1 MKIACFSTKSYDK
14 EYLSKAI
21 VAPHSIVFFEE
32 SLNPNTVG
40 LLTGFDGICVFV
52 NDKLDNNLLQQ
63 IASAGIKAIF
73 LRFTGFNNV
82 VISTATSLGIK
93 VYRVPAYSPYAVA
106 EHAVALVLTLN
117 RKTHKAYNRVKEYNF
132 SIERLHGFDLHG
144 KTVGVIGTGTIGLVF
159 AKIMLGFGCKVIA
172 FDPTE
177 SDDAKQLGIQ
187 YVALEDVLKQADI
200 LSLHCPLNQHTRHMI
215 STKEF
220 SIMKHGAMLI
230 NTSRGHLSI
239 PKSNRRLL
247 KQVHWVTWGLM
258 YMRKKRKLFFHDFSE
273 SIISDD
279 ILMRLM
285 TFPNVLIT
293 SHRLL
298 YTRSTY
304 TNCRNNIKICSI
316 LRTVLHQLINYYNH
330 DDNSSNIE
338 LKSKLHNT
346 TCKVSRFKEQ
356 IKKLN
361 HTNTTTITS

>member
-21 VAPHSIVFFEE
+21 HAPHSIVFFEE

-73 LRFTGFNNV
+73 LRCAGFNNV
-82 VISTATSLGIK
+82 AISTATTLGIK

-230 NTSRGHLSI
+230 NTSRGALI
-239 PKSNRRLL
+239 DTKEAIEAL
-247 KQVHWVTWGLM
+247 KTGALGYLGIDV
-258 YMRKKRKLFFHDFSE
+258 YEEEEKLFFHDFSE

-293 SHRLL
+293 SHQAFFTHEALTQIAETTYQNMLDFTHGTSSTNQLL
-298 YTRSTY
+298 
-304 TNCRNNIKICSI
+304 
-316 LRTVLHQLINYYNH
+316 
-330 DDNSSNIE
+330 
-338 LKSKLHNT
+338 
-346 TCKVSRFKEQ
+346 
-356 IKKLN
+356 
-361 HTNTTTITS
+361 

>member
-21 VAPHSIVFFEE
+21 HAPHSIVFFEE

-73 LRFTGFNNV
+73 LRCAGFNNV
-82 VISTATSLGIK
+82 AISTATSLGIK

-132 SIERLHGFDLHG
+132 SIERLHGFDVHG

-220 SIMKHGAMLI
+220 SIMKHGVMLI
-230 NTSRGHLSI
+230 NTSRGALI
-239 PKSNRRLL
+239 DTKEAIEAL
-247 KQVHWVTWGLM
+247 KTGALGYLGIDV
-258 YMRKKRKLFFHDFSE
+258 YEEEEKLFFHDFSE

-293 SHRLL
+293 SHQAFFTHEALTQIAETTYQNMLDFTHGTSSTNQLL
-298 YTRSTY
+298 
-304 TNCRNNIKICSI
+304 
-316 LRTVLHQLINYYNH
+316 
-330 DDNSSNIE
+330 
-338 LKSKLHNT
+338 
-346 TCKVSRFKEQ
+346 
-356 IKKLN
+356 
-361 HTNTTTITS
+361 

>member
-21 VAPHSIVFFEE
+21 HAPHSIVFFEE

-73 LRFTGFNNV
+73 LRCAGFNNV

-106 EHAVALVLTLN
+106 EHAAALVLTLN

-132 SIERLHGFDLHG
+132 SIERLHGFDVHG

-230 NTSRGHLSI
+230 NTSRGALI
-239 PKSNRRLL
+239 DTKEAIEAL
-247 KQVHWVTWGLM
+247 KTGALGYLGIDV
-258 YMRKKRKLFFHDFSE
+258 YEEEEKLFFHDFSE

-293 SHRLL
+293 SHQAFFTHEALTQIAETTYQNMLDFTHGTSSTNQLL
-298 YTRSTY
+298 
-304 TNCRNNIKICSI
+304 
-316 LRTVLHQLINYYNH
+316 
-330 DDNSSNIE
+330 
-338 LKSKLHNT
+338 
-346 TCKVSRFKEQ
+346 
-356 IKKLN
+356 
-361 HTNTTTITS
+361 

>member
-21 VAPHSIVFFEE
+21 HAPHSIVFFEE

-73 LRFTGFNNV
+73 LRCAGFNNV
-82 VISTATSLGIK
+82 AISTATSLGIK

-132 SIERLHGFDLHG
+132 SIERLHGFDVHG

-200 LSLHCPLNQHTRHMI
+200 LSLHCPLNEHTRHMI

-230 NTSRGHLSI
+230 NTSRGALI
-239 PKSNRRLL
+239 DTKEAIEAL
-247 KQVHWVTWGLM
+247 KTGALGYLGIDV
-258 YMRKKRKLFFHDFSE
+258 YEEEEKLFFHNFSE

-293 SHRLL
+293 SHQAFFTHEALTQIAETTYQNMLDFTHGTSSTNQLL
-298 YTRSTY
+298 
-304 TNCRNNIKICSI
+304 
-316 LRTVLHQLINYYNH
+316 
-330 DDNSSNIE
+330 
-338 LKSKLHNT
+338 
-346 TCKVSRFKEQ
+346 
-356 IKKLN
+356 
-361 HTNTTTITS
+361 

>member
-73 LRFTGFNNV
+73 LRCAGFNNV
-82 VISTATSLGIK
+82 VISTATTLGIK

-159 AKIMLGFGCKVIA
+159 ANIMLGFGCNLLA

-177 SDDAKQLGIQ
+177 SDEAKQLGIR
-187 YVALEDVLKQADI
+187 YADLNEVLKQADI
-200 LSLHCPLNQHTRHMI
+200 ISLHCPLNEHTRHMI

-230 NTSRGHLSI
+230 NTSRGALI
-239 PKSNRRLL
+239 DTKEAIEAL
-247 KQVHWVTWGLM
+247 KTGALGYLGIDV
-258 YMRKKRKLFFHDFSE
+258 YEEEEKLFFHDFSE
-273 SIISDD
+273 NIISDD

-293 SHRLL
+293 SHQAFFTHEALTQIAETTMQNIIDFTDGTTSKNQLL
-298 YTRSTY
+298 
-304 TNCRNNIKICSI
+304 
-316 LRTVLHQLINYYNH
+316 
-330 DDNSSNIE
+330 
-338 LKSKLHNT
+338 
-346 TCKVSRFKEQ
+346 
-356 IKKLN
+356 
-361 HTNTTTITS
+361 

>member
-73 LRFTGFNNV
+73 LRCAGFNNV
-82 VISTATSLGIK
+82 AISTATTLGIK

-132 SIERLHGFDLHG
+132 SIERLHGFDVHG

-230 NTSRGHLSI
+230 NTSRGALI
-239 PKSNRRLL
+239 DTKEAIEAL
-247 KQVHWVTWGLM
+247 KTGALGYLGIDV
-258 YMRKKRKLFFHDFSE
+258 YEEEEKLFFHNFSE

-293 SHRLL
+293 SHQAFFTHEALTQIAETTYQNMLDFTHGTSSTNQLL
-298 YTRSTY
+298 
-304 TNCRNNIKICSI
+304 
-316 LRTVLHQLINYYNH
+316 
-330 DDNSSNIE
+330 
-338 LKSKLHNT
+338 
-346 TCKVSRFKEQ
+346 
-356 IKKLN
+356 
-361 HTNTTTITS
+361 

>member
-73 LRFTGFNNV
+73 LRCAGFNNV

-132 SIERLHGFDLHG
+132 SIERLHGFDVHG

-187 YVALEDVLKQADI
+187 YVALEDVLKRADI

-230 NTSRGHLSI
+230 NTSRGALI
-239 PKSNRRLL
+239 DTKEAIEAL
-247 KQVHWVTWGLM
+247 KTGALGYLGIDV
-258 YMRKKRKLFFHDFSE
+258 YEEEEKLFFHNFSE

-293 SHRLL
+293 SHQAFFTHEALTQIAETTYQNMLDFTHGTSSTNQLL
-298 YTRSTY
+298 
-304 TNCRNNIKICSI
+304 
-316 LRTVLHQLINYYNH
+316 
-330 DDNSSNIE
+330 
-338 LKSKLHNT
+338 
-346 TCKVSRFKEQ
+346 
-356 IKKLN
+356 
-361 HTNTTTITS
+361 

>member
-73 LRFTGFNNV
+73 LRCAGFNNV
-82 VISTATSLGIK
+82 AISTATSLGIK

-132 SIERLHGFDLHG
+132 SIERLHGFDVHG

-230 NTSRGHLSI
+230 NTSRGALI
-239 PKSNRRLL
+239 DTKEAIEAL
-247 KQVHWVTWGLM
+247 KTGALGYLGIDV
-258 YMRKKRKLFFHDFSE
+258 YEEEEKLFFHDFSE

-293 SHRLL
+293 SHQAFFTHEALTQIAETTYQNMLDFTHGTSSTNQLL
-298 YTRSTY
+298 
-304 TNCRNNIKICSI
+304 
-316 LRTVLHQLINYYNH
+316 
-330 DDNSSNIE
+330 
-338 LKSKLHNT
+338 
-346 TCKVSRFKEQ
+346 
-356 IKKLN
+356 
-361 HTNTTTITS
+361 

>member
-21 VAPHSIVFFEE
+21 HAPHSIVFFEE

-73 LRFTGFNNV
+73 LRCAGFNNV
-82 VISTATSLGIK
+82 VISTATTLGIK

-132 SIERLHGFDLHG
+132 SIERLHGFDVHG

-230 NTSRGHLSI
+230 NTSRGALI
-239 PKSNRRLL
+239 DTKEAIEAL
-247 KQVHWVTWGLM
+247 KTGALGYLGIDV
-258 YMRKKRKLFFHDFSE
+258 YEEEEKLFFHDFSE

-293 SHRLL
+293 SHQAFFTHEALTQIAETTYQNMLDFTHGTSSTNQLL
-298 YTRSTY
+298 
-304 TNCRNNIKICSI
+304 
-316 LRTVLHQLINYYNH
+316 
-330 DDNSSNIE
+330 
-338 LKSKLHNT
+338 
-346 TCKVSRFKEQ
+346 
-356 IKKLN
+356 
-361 HTNTTTITS
+361 

>member
-73 LRFTGFNNV
+73 LRCAGFNNV

-132 SIERLHGFDLHG
+132 SIERLHGFDVHG
-144 KTVGVIGTGTIGLVF
+144 KTVGVIGAGTIGLVF

-230 NTSRGHLSI
+230 NTSRGALI
-239 PKSNRRLL
+239 DTKEAIEAL
-247 KQVHWVTWGLM
+247 KTGALGYLGIDV
-258 YMRKKRKLFFHDFSE
+258 YEEEEKLFFHDFSE

-293 SHRLL
+293 SHQAFFTHEALTQIAETTYQNMLDFTHGTSSTNQLL
-298 YTRSTY
+298 
-304 TNCRNNIKICSI
+304 
-316 LRTVLHQLINYYNH
+316 
-330 DDNSSNIE
+330 
-338 LKSKLHNT
+338 
-346 TCKVSRFKEQ
+346 
-356 IKKLN
+356 
-361 HTNTTTITS
+361 

>member
-40 LLTGFDGICVFV
+40 VLTGFDGICVFV

-73 LRFTGFNNV
+73 LRCAGFNNV
-82 VISTATSLGIK
+82 AISTATTLGIK

-132 SIERLHGFDLHG
+132 SIERLHGFDVHG

-230 NTSRGHLSI
+230 NTSRGALI
-239 PKSNRRLL
+239 DTKEAIEAL
-247 KQVHWVTWGLM
+247 KTGALGYLGIDV
-258 YMRKKRKLFFHDFSE
+258 YEEEEKLFFHDFSE

-293 SHRLL
+293 SHQAFFTHEALTQIAETTYQNMLDFTHGTSSTNQLL
-298 YTRSTY
+298 
-304 TNCRNNIKICSI
+304 
-316 LRTVLHQLINYYNH
+316 
-330 DDNSSNIE
+330 
-338 LKSKLHNT
+338 
-346 TCKVSRFKEQ
+346 
-356 IKKLN
+356 
-361 HTNTTTITS
+361 

>member
-14 EYLSKAI
+14 GYLSKAI

-73 LRFTGFNNV
+73 LRCAGFNNV
-82 VISTATSLGIK
+82 AISTATTLGIK

-132 SIERLHGFDLHG
+132 SIERLHGFDVHG
-144 KTVGVIGTGTIGLVF
+144 KTVGVIGTGIIGLVF

-230 NTSRGHLSI
+230 NTSRGALI
-239 PKSNRRLL
+239 DTKEAIEAL
-247 KQVHWVTWGLM
+247 KTGALGYLGIDV
-258 YMRKKRKLFFHDFSE
+258 YEEEEKLFFHDFSE

-293 SHRLL
+293 SHQAFFTHEALTQIAETTYQNMLDFVHGTSSTNQLL
-298 YTRSTY
+298 
-304 TNCRNNIKICSI
+304 
-316 LRTVLHQLINYYNH
+316 
-330 DDNSSNIE
+330 
-338 LKSKLHNT
+338 
-346 TCKVSRFKEQ
+346 
-356 IKKLN
+356 
-361 HTNTTTITS
+361 

>member
-73 LRFTGFNNV
+73 LRCAGFNNV
-82 VISTATSLGIK
+82 AISTATTLGIK

-132 SIERLHGFDLHG
+132 SIERLHGFDVHG

-220 SIMKHGAMLI
+220 SIMKHGVMLI
-230 NTSRGHLSI
+230 NTSRGALI
-239 PKSNRRLL
+239 DTKEAIEAL
-247 KQVHWVTWGLM
+247 KTGALGYLGIDV
-258 YMRKKRKLFFHDFSE
+258 YEEEEKLFFHDFSE

-293 SHRLL
+293 SHQAFFTHEALTQIAETTYQNMLDFTHGTSSTNQLL
-298 YTRSTY
+298 
-304 TNCRNNIKICSI
+304 
-316 LRTVLHQLINYYNH
+316 
-330 DDNSSNIE
+330 
-338 LKSKLHNT
+338 
-346 TCKVSRFKEQ
+346 
-356 IKKLN
+356 
-361 HTNTTTITS
+361 

>member
-73 LRFTGFNNV
+73 LRCAGFNNV

-132 SIERLHGFDLHG
+132 SIERLHGFDVHG

-230 NTSRGHLSI
+230 NTSRGALI
-239 PKSNRRLL
+239 DTKEAIEAL
-247 KQVHWVTWGLM
+247 KTGALGYLGFDV
-258 YMRKKRKLFFHDFSE
+258 YEEEEKLFFHDFSE

-293 SHRLL
+293 SHQAFFTHEALTQIAETTYQNMLDFTHGTSSTNQLL
-298 YTRSTY
+298 
-304 TNCRNNIKICSI
+304 
-316 LRTVLHQLINYYNH
+316 
-330 DDNSSNIE
+330 
-338 LKSKLHNT
+338 
-346 TCKVSRFKEQ
+346 
-356 IKKLN
+356 
-361 HTNTTTITS
+361 

>member
-40 LLTGFDGICVFV
+40 VLTGFDGVCVFV

-73 LRFTGFNNV
+73 LRCAGFNNV
-82 VISTATSLGIK
+82 AINTATTLGIK

-132 SIERLHGFDLHG
+132 SIERLHGFDVHG

-177 SDDAKQLGIQ
+177 SDDAKQIGIQ

-230 NTSRGHLSI
+230 NTSRGALI
-239 PKSNRRLL
+239 DTKEAIEAL
-247 KQVHWVTWGLM
+247 KTGALGYLGIDV
-258 YMRKKRKLFFHDFSE
+258 YEEEEKLFFHNFSE

-293 SHRLL
+293 SHQAFFTHEALTQIAETTYQNMLDFTHGTSSTNQLL
-298 YTRSTY
+298 
-304 TNCRNNIKICSI
+304 
-316 LRTVLHQLINYYNH
+316 
-330 DDNSSNIE
+330 
-338 LKSKLHNT
+338 
-346 TCKVSRFKEQ
+346 
-356 IKKLN
+356 
-361 HTNTTTITS
+361 

>member
-73 LRFTGFNNV
+73 LRCAGFNNV

-230 NTSRGHLSI
+230 NTSRGALI
-239 PKSNRRLL
+239 DTKEAIEAL
-247 KQVHWVTWGLM
+247 KTGALCYLGIDV
-258 YMRKKRKLFFHDFSE
+258 YEEEEKLFFHDFSE

-293 SHRLL
+293 SHQAFFTHEALTQIAETTYQNMLDFTHGTSSTNQLL
-298 YTRSTY
+298 
-304 TNCRNNIKICSI
+304 
-316 LRTVLHQLINYYNH
+316 
-330 DDNSSNIE
+330 
-338 LKSKLHNT
+338 
-346 TCKVSRFKEQ
+346 
-356 IKKLN
+356 
-361 HTNTTTITS
+361 

>member
-73 LRFTGFNNV
+73 LRCAGFNNV
-82 VISTATSLGIK
+82 AISTATTLGIK

-132 SIERLHGFDLHG
+132 SIERLHGFDVHG

-230 NTSRGHLSI
+230 NTSRGALI
-239 PKSNRRLL
+239 DTKEAIEAL
-247 KQVHWVTWGLM
+247 KTGALGYLGIDV
-258 YMRKKRKLFFHDFSE
+258 YEEEEKLFFHDFSE

-293 SHRLL
+293 SHQAFFTHEALTQIAETTYQNMLDFTHGTSSTNQLL
-298 YTRSTY
+298 
-304 TNCRNNIKICSI
+304 
-316 LRTVLHQLINYYNH
+316 
-330 DDNSSNIE
+330 
-338 LKSKLHNT
+338 
-346 TCKVSRFKEQ
+346 
-356 IKKLN
+356 
-361 HTNTTTITS
+361 

>member
-21 VAPHSIVFFEE
+21 HAPHSIVFFEE

-73 LRFTGFNNV
+73 LRCAGFNNV
-82 VISTATSLGIK
+82 AISTATSLGIK

-132 SIERLHGFDLHG
+132 SIERLHGFDVHG

-159 AKIMLGFGCKVIA
+159 AKIMLGFGCKAIA

-230 NTSRGHLSI
+230 NTSRGALI
-239 PKSNRRLL
+239 DTKEAIEAL
-247 KQVHWVTWGLM
+247 KTGALGYLGIDV
-258 YMRKKRKLFFHDFSE
+258 YEEEEKLFFHDFSE

-293 SHRLL
+293 SHQAFFTHEALTQIAETTYQNMLDFTHGTSSTNQLL
-298 YTRSTY
+298 
-304 TNCRNNIKICSI
+304 
-316 LRTVLHQLINYYNH
+316 
-330 DDNSSNIE
+330 
-338 LKSKLHNT
+338 
-346 TCKVSRFKEQ
+346 
-356 IKKLN
+356 
-361 HTNTTTITS
+361 

>member
-73 LRFTGFNNV
+73 LRCAGFNNV
-82 VISTATSLGIK
+82 VISTATTLGIK

-132 SIERLHGFDLHG
+132 SIERLHGFDVHG

-230 NTSRGHLSI
+230 NTSRGALI
-239 PKSNRRLL
+239 DTKEAIEAL
-247 KQVHWVTWGLM
+247 KTGALGYLGIDV
-258 YMRKKRKLFFHDFSE
+258 YEEEEKLFFHDFSE

-293 SHRLL
+293 SHQAFFTHEALTQIAETTYQNMLDFTHGTSSTNQLL
-298 YTRSTY
+298 
-304 TNCRNNIKICSI
+304 
-316 LRTVLHQLINYYNH
+316 
-330 DDNSSNIE
+330 
-338 LKSKLHNT
+338 
-346 TCKVSRFKEQ
+346 
-356 IKKLN
+356 
-361 HTNTTTITS
+361 

>member
-40 LLTGFDGICVFV
+40 VLTGFDGVCVFV

-73 LRFTGFNNV
+73 LRCAGFNNV
-82 VISTATSLGIK
+82 AISTATTLGIK

-144 KTVGVIGTGTIGLVF
+144 KTVGVIGTGIIGLVF

-230 NTSRGHLSI
+230 NTSRGALI
-239 PKSNRRLL
+239 DTKEAIEAL
-247 KQVHWVTWGLM
+247 KTGALGYLGIDV
-258 YMRKKRKLFFHDFSE
+258 YEEEEKLFFHNFSE

-293 SHRLL
+293 SHQAFFTHEALTQIAETTYQNMLDFTHGTSSTNQLL
-298 YTRSTY
+298 
-304 TNCRNNIKICSI
+304 
-316 LRTVLHQLINYYNH
+316 
-330 DDNSSNIE
+330 
-338 LKSKLHNT
+338 
-346 TCKVSRFKEQ
+346 
-356 IKKLN
+356 
-361 HTNTTTITS
+361 

>member
-40 LLTGFDGICVFV
+40 VLTGFDGICVFV

-73 LRFTGFNNV
+73 LRCAGFNNV
-82 VISTATSLGIK
+82 AISTATTLGIK

-132 SIERLHGFDLHG
+132 SIERLHGFDVHG

-230 NTSRGHLSI
+230 NTSRGALI
-239 PKSNRRLL
+239 DTKEAIEAL
-247 KQVHWVTWGLM
+247 KTGALGYLGIDV
-258 YMRKKRKLFFHDFSE
+258 YEEEEKLFFHNFSE

-293 SHRLL
+293 SHQAFFTHEALTQIAETTYQNMLDFTHGTSSTNQLL
-298 YTRSTY
+298 
-304 TNCRNNIKICSI
+304 
-316 LRTVLHQLINYYNH
+316 
-330 DDNSSNIE
+330 
-338 LKSKLHNT
+338 
-346 TCKVSRFKEQ
+346 
-356 IKKLN
+356 
-361 HTNTTTITS
+361 

>member
-40 LLTGFDGICVFV
+40 VLTGFDGVCVFV

-73 LRFTGFNNV
+73 LRCAGFNNV

-220 SIMKHGAMLI
+220 SIMKHGVMLI
-230 NTSRGHLSI
+230 NTSRGALI
-239 PKSNRRLL
+239 DTKEAIEAL
-247 KQVHWVTWGLM
+247 KTGALGYLGIDV
-258 YMRKKRKLFFHDFSE
+258 YEEEEKLFFHDFSE

-293 SHRLL
+293 SHQAFFTHEALTQIAETTYQNMLDFTHGTSSTNQLL
-298 YTRSTY
+298 
-304 TNCRNNIKICSI
+304 
-316 LRTVLHQLINYYNH
+316 
-330 DDNSSNIE
+330 
-338 LKSKLHNT
+338 
-346 TCKVSRFKEQ
+346 
-356 IKKLN
+356 
-361 HTNTTTITS
+361 

>member
-40 LLTGFDGICVFV
+40 LLTGFDGVCVFV

-73 LRFTGFNNV
+73 LRCAGFNNV

-132 SIERLHGFDLHG
+132 SIERLHGFDVHG

-230 NTSRGHLSI
+230 NTSRGALI
-239 PKSNRRLL
+239 DTKEAIEAL
-247 KQVHWVTWGLM
+247 KTGALGYLGIDV
-258 YMRKKRKLFFHDFSE
+258 YEEEEKLFFHDFSE

-293 SHRLL
+293 SHQAFFTHEALTQIAETTYQNMLDFTHGTSSTNQLL
-298 YTRSTY
+298 
-304 TNCRNNIKICSI
+304 
-316 LRTVLHQLINYYNH
+316 
-330 DDNSSNIE
+330 
-338 LKSKLHNT
+338 
-346 TCKVSRFKEQ
+346 
-356 IKKLN
+356 
-361 HTNTTTITS
+361 

>member
-40 LLTGFDGICVFV
+40 VLTGFDGVCVFV

-73 LRFTGFNNV
+73 LRCAGFNNV
-82 VISTATSLGIK
+82 AISTATTLGIK

-132 SIERLHGFDLHG
+132 SIERLHGFDVHG

-230 NTSRGHLSI
+230 NTSRGALI
-239 PKSNRRLL
+239 DTKEAIEAL
-247 KQVHWVTWGLM
+247 KTGALGYLGIDV
-258 YMRKKRKLFFHDFSE
+258 YEEEEKLFFHDFSE

-293 SHRLL
+293 SHQAFFTHEALTQIAETTYQNMLDFTHGTSSTNQLL
-298 YTRSTY
+298 
-304 TNCRNNIKICSI
+304 
-316 LRTVLHQLINYYNH
+316 
-330 DDNSSNIE
+330 
-338 LKSKLHNT
+338 
-346 TCKVSRFKEQ
+346 
-356 IKKLN
+356 
-361 HTNTTTITS
+361 

>member
-1 MKIACFSTKSYDK
+1 MSSFEEYCFSTKSYDK

-73 LRFTGFNNV
+73 LRCAGFNNV

-132 SIERLHGFDLHG
+132 SIERLHGFDVHG

-230 NTSRGHLSI
+230 NTSRGALI
-239 PKSNRRLL
+239 DTKEAIEAL
-247 KQVHWVTWGLM
+247 KTGALGYLGIDV
-258 YMRKKRKLFFHDFSE
+258 YEEEEKLFFHDFSE

-293 SHRLL
+293 SHQAFFTHEALTQIAETTYQNMLDFTHGTSSTNQLL
-298 YTRSTY
+298 
-304 TNCRNNIKICSI
+304 
-316 LRTVLHQLINYYNH
+316 
-330 DDNSSNIE
+330 
-338 LKSKLHNT
+338 
-346 TCKVSRFKEQ
+346 
-356 IKKLN
+356 
-361 HTNTTTITS
+361 

>member
-21 VAPHSIVFFEE
+21 HAPHSIVFFEE

-73 LRFTGFNNV
+73 LRCAGFNNV
-82 VISTATSLGIK
+82 AISTATTLGIK

-172 FDPTE
+172 FDPLE
-177 SDDAKQLGIQ
+177 SDDAKHLGIK
-187 YVALEDVLKQADI
+187 YVALKDVLKQADI
-200 LSLHCPLNQHTRHMI
+200 LSLHCPLNEHTRHMI

-230 NTSRGHLSI
+230 NTSRGALI
-239 PKSNRRLL
+239 DTKEAIEAL
-247 KQVHWVTWGLM
+247 KTGALGYLGIDV
-258 YMRKKRKLFFHDFSE
+258 YEEEEKLFFHDFSE

-293 SHRLL
+293 SHQAFFTHEALTQIAETTNQNMLDFVHGTSSTNQLL
-298 YTRSTY
+298 
-304 TNCRNNIKICSI
+304 
-316 LRTVLHQLINYYNH
+316 
-330 DDNSSNIE
+330 
-338 LKSKLHNT
+338 
-346 TCKVSRFKEQ
+346 
-356 IKKLN
+356 
-361 HTNTTTITS
+361 

>member
-40 LLTGFDGICVFV
+40 LLTGFDGVCVFV

-73 LRFTGFNNV
+73 LRCAGFNNV
-82 VISTATSLGIK
+82 AISTATSLGIK

-132 SIERLHGFDLHG
+132 SIERLHGFDVHG

-230 NTSRGHLSI
+230 NTSRGALI
-239 PKSNRRLL
+239 DTKEAIEAL
-247 KQVHWVTWGLM
+247 KTGALGYLGIDV
-258 YMRKKRKLFFHDFSE
+258 YEEEEKLFFHNFSE

-293 SHRLL
+293 SHQAFFTHEALTQIAETTYQNMLDFTHGTSSTNQLL
-298 YTRSTY
+298 
-304 TNCRNNIKICSI
+304 
-316 LRTVLHQLINYYNH
+316 
-330 DDNSSNIE
+330 
-338 LKSKLHNT
+338 
-346 TCKVSRFKEQ
+346 
-356 IKKLN
+356 
-361 HTNTTTITS
+361 

>member
-73 LRFTGFNNV
+73 LRCAGFNNV
-82 VISTATSLGIK
+82 AISTATTLGIK

-230 NTSRGHLSI
+230 NTSRGALI
-239 PKSNRRLL
+239 DTKEAIEAL
-247 KQVHWVTWGLM
+247 KTGALGYLGIDV
-258 YMRKKRKLFFHDFSE
+258 YEEEEKLFFHDFSE

-293 SHRLL
+293 SHQAFFTHEALTQIAETTYQNTLDFTHGTSSTNQLL
-298 YTRSTY
+298 
-304 TNCRNNIKICSI
+304 
-316 LRTVLHQLINYYNH
+316 
-330 DDNSSNIE
+330 
-338 LKSKLHNT
+338 
-346 TCKVSRFKEQ
+346 
-356 IKKLN
+356 
-361 HTNTTTITS
+361 

>member
-40 LLTGFDGICVFV
+40 LLTGFDGVCVFV

-73 LRFTGFNNV
+73 LRCAGFNNV
-82 VISTATSLGIK
+82 AISTATTLGIK

-132 SIERLHGFDLHG
+132 SIERLHGFDVHG
-144 KTVGVIGTGTIGLVF
+144 KTVGVIGTGIIGLVF

-230 NTSRGHLSI
+230 NTSRGALI
-239 PKSNRRLL
+239 DTKEAIEAL
-247 KQVHWVTWGLM
+247 KTGALGYLGIDV
-258 YMRKKRKLFFHDFSE
+258 YEEEEKLFFHDFSE

-293 SHRLL
+293 SHQAFFTHEALTQIAETTYQNMLDFVHGTSSTNQLL
-298 YTRSTY
+298 
-304 TNCRNNIKICSI
+304 
-316 LRTVLHQLINYYNH
+316 
-330 DDNSSNIE
+330 
-338 LKSKLHNT
+338 
-346 TCKVSRFKEQ
+346 
-356 IKKLN
+356 
-361 HTNTTTITS
+361 

>member
-21 VAPHSIVFFEE
+21 HAPHSIVFFEE

-73 LRFTGFNNV
+73 LRCAGFNNV
-82 VISTATSLGIK
+82 AISTATSLGIK

-132 SIERLHGFDLHG
+132 SIERLHGFDVHG

-230 NTSRGHLSI
+230 NTSRGALI
-239 PKSNRRLL
+239 DTKEAIEAL
-247 KQVHWVTWGLM
+247 KTGALGYLGIDV
-258 YMRKKRKLFFHDFSE
+258 YEEEEKLFFHDFSE

-293 SHRLL
+293 SHQAFFTHEALTQIAETTYQNMLDFTHGTSSTNQLL
-298 YTRSTY
+298 
-304 TNCRNNIKICSI
+304 
-316 LRTVLHQLINYYNH
+316 
-330 DDNSSNIE
+330 
-338 LKSKLHNT
+338 
-346 TCKVSRFKEQ
+346 
-356 IKKLN
+356 
-361 HTNTTTITS
+361 

>member
-40 LLTGFDGICVFV
+40 ILTGFDGVCVFV

-73 LRFTGFNNV
+73 LRCAGFNNV
-82 VISTATSLGIK
+82 AISTATSLGIK

-132 SIERLHGFDLHG
+132 SIERLHGFDVHG

-230 NTSRGHLSI
+230 NTSRGALI
-239 PKSNRRLL
+239 DTKEAIEAL
-247 KQVHWVTWGLM
+247 KTGALGYLGIDV
-258 YMRKKRKLFFHDFSE
+258 YEEEEKLFFHDFSE

-293 SHRLL
+293 SHQAFFTHEALTQIAETTYQNMLDFVHGTSSTNQLL
-298 YTRSTY
+298 
-304 TNCRNNIKICSI
+304 
-316 LRTVLHQLINYYNH
+316 
-330 DDNSSNIE
+330 
-338 LKSKLHNT
+338 
-346 TCKVSRFKEQ
+346 
-356 IKKLN
+356 
-361 HTNTTTITS
+361 

>member
-40 LLTGFDGICVFV
+40 ILTGFDGVCVFV

-73 LRFTGFNNV
+73 LRCAGFNNV
-82 VISTATSLGIK
+82 AISTATSLGIK

-132 SIERLHGFDLHG
+132 SIERLHGFDVHG

-230 NTSRGHLSI
+230 NTSRGALI
-239 PKSNRRLL
+239 DTKEAIEAL
-247 KQVHWVTWGLM
+247 KTGALGYLGIDV
-258 YMRKKRKLFFHDFSE
+258 YEEEEKLFFHNFSE

-293 SHRLL
+293 SHQAFFTHEALTQIAETTYQNMLDFTHGTSSTNQLL
-298 YTRSTY
+298 
-304 TNCRNNIKICSI
+304 
-316 LRTVLHQLINYYNH
+316 
-330 DDNSSNIE
+330 
-338 LKSKLHNT
+338 
-346 TCKVSRFKEQ
+346 
-356 IKKLN
+356 
-361 HTNTTTITS
+361 

>member
-73 LRFTGFNNV
+73 LRCAGFNNV

-132 SIERLHGFDLHG
+132 SIERLHGFDVHG

-187 YVALEDVLKQADI
+187 YVALEDVLKRADI

-230 NTSRGHLSI
+230 NTSRGALI
-239 PKSNRRLL
+239 DTKEAIEAL
-247 KQVHWVTWGLM
+247 KTGALGYLGIDV
-258 YMRKKRKLFFHDFSE
+258 YEEEEKLFFHDFSE

-293 SHRLL
+293 SHQAFFTHEALTQIAETTYQNMLDFTHGTSSTNQLL
-298 YTRSTY
+298 
-304 TNCRNNIKICSI
+304 
-316 LRTVLHQLINYYNH
+316 
-330 DDNSSNIE
+330 
-338 LKSKLHNT
+338 
-346 TCKVSRFKEQ
+346 
-356 IKKLN
+356 
-361 HTNTTTITS
+361 

>member
-73 LRFTGFNNV
+73 LRCAGFNNV

-132 SIERLHGFDLHG
+132 SIERLHGFDVHG

-230 NTSRGHLSI
+230 NTSRGALI
-239 PKSNRRLL
+239 DTKEAIEAL
-247 KQVHWVTWGLM
+247 KTGALGYLGIDV
-258 YMRKKRKLFFHDFSE
+258 YEEEEKLFFHDFSE

-285 TFPNVLIT
+285 TFPNVLLT
-293 SHRLL
+293 SHQAFFTHEALTQIAETTYQNMLDFTHGTSSTNQLL
-298 YTRSTY
+298 
-304 TNCRNNIKICSI
+304 
-316 LRTVLHQLINYYNH
+316 
-330 DDNSSNIE
+330 
-338 LKSKLHNT
+338 
-346 TCKVSRFKEQ
+346 
-356 IKKLN
+356 
-361 HTNTTTITS
+361 

>member
-73 LRFTGFNNV
+73 LRCAGFNNV
-82 VISTATSLGIK
+82 VISTATTLGIK

-132 SIERLHGFDLHG
+132 SIERLHGFDVHG

-230 NTSRGHLSI
+230 NTSRGALI
-239 PKSNRRLL
+239 DTKEAIEAL
-247 KQVHWVTWGLM
+247 KTGALGYLGIDV
-258 YMRKKRKLFFHDFSE
+258 YEEEEKLFFHDFSE

-293 SHRLL
+293 SHQAFFTHEALTQIAETTYQNMLDFVHGTSSTNQLL
-298 YTRSTY
+298 
-304 TNCRNNIKICSI
+304 
-316 LRTVLHQLINYYNH
+316 
-330 DDNSSNIE
+330 
-338 LKSKLHNT
+338 
-346 TCKVSRFKEQ
+346 
-356 IKKLN
+356 
-361 HTNTTTITS
+361 

>member
-32 SLNPNTVG
+32 SLNLNTVG

-73 LRFTGFNNV
+73 LRCAGFNNV
-82 VISTATSLGIK
+82 AISTATTLGIK

-230 NTSRGHLSI
+230 NTSRGALI
-239 PKSNRRLL
+239 DTKEAIEAL
-247 KQVHWVTWGLM
+247 KTGALGYLGIDV
-258 YMRKKRKLFFHDFSE
+258 YEEEEKLFFHDFSE

-293 SHRLL
+293 SHQAFFTHEALTQIAETTYQNMLDFTHGTSSTNQLL
-298 YTRSTY
+298 
-304 TNCRNNIKICSI
+304 
-316 LRTVLHQLINYYNH
+316 
-330 DDNSSNIE
+330 
-338 LKSKLHNT
+338 
-346 TCKVSRFKEQ
+346 
-356 IKKLN
+356 
-361 HTNTTTITS
+361 

>member
-14 EYLSKAI
+14 EYLLKAI

-73 LRFTGFNNV
+73 LRCAGFNNV
-82 VISTATSLGIK
+82 AISTATTLGIK

-230 NTSRGHLSI
+230 NTSRGALI
-239 PKSNRRLL
+239 DTKEAIEAL
-247 KQVHWVTWGLM
+247 KTGALGYLGIDV
-258 YMRKKRKLFFHDFSE
+258 YEEEEKLFFHDFSE

-293 SHRLL
+293 SHQAFFTHEALTQIAETTYQNMLDFTHGTSSTNQLL
-298 YTRSTY
+298 
-304 TNCRNNIKICSI
+304 
-316 LRTVLHQLINYYNH
+316 
-330 DDNSSNIE
+330 
-338 LKSKLHNT
+338 
-346 TCKVSRFKEQ
+346 
-356 IKKLN
+356 
-361 HTNTTTITS
+361 

>member
-73 LRFTGFNNV
+73 LRCAGFNNV

-132 SIERLHGFDLHG
+132 SIERLHGFDVHG

-230 NTSRGHLSI
+230 NTSRGALI
-239 PKSNRRLL
+239 DTKEAIEAL
-247 KQVHWVTWGLM
+247 KTGALGYLGIDV
-258 YMRKKRKLFFHDFSE
+258 YEEEEKLFFHDFSE

-293 SHRLL
+293 SHQAFFTHEALTQIAETTYQNMLDFTHGTSSTNQLL
-298 YTRSTY
+298 
-304 TNCRNNIKICSI
+304 
-316 LRTVLHQLINYYNH
+316 
-330 DDNSSNIE
+330 
-338 LKSKLHNT
+338 
-346 TCKVSRFKEQ
+346 
-356 IKKLN
+356 
-361 HTNTTTITS
+361 

>member
-73 LRFTGFNNV
+73 LRCAGFNNV
-82 VISTATSLGIK
+82 AISTATTLGIK

-132 SIERLHGFDLHG
+132 SIERLHGFDVHG

-159 AKIMLGFGCKVIA
+159 AKIMLGFGCKLIA

-220 SIMKHGAMLI
+220 SIMKHGVMLI
-230 NTSRGHLSI
+230 NTSRGALI
-239 PKSNRRLL
+239 DTKEAIEAL
-247 KQVHWVTWGLM
+247 KTGALGYLGIDV
-258 YMRKKRKLFFHDFSE
+258 YEEEEKLFFHNFSE

-293 SHRLL
+293 SHQAFFTHEALTQIAETTYQNMLDFSHGTSSTNQLL
-298 YTRSTY
+298 
-304 TNCRNNIKICSI
+304 
-316 LRTVLHQLINYYNH
+316 
-330 DDNSSNIE
+330 
-338 LKSKLHNT
+338 
-346 TCKVSRFKEQ
+346 
-356 IKKLN
+356 
-361 HTNTTTITS
+361 